1 MDTPSLPIGQ
11 RYEALGY
18 SILTIVWWVGVWGL
32 NETIMT
38 LLFKGSLLLRLGVY
52 CLMIAS
58 VFVAILFD
66 PRIIQKM

>member
-1 MDTPSLPIGQ
+1 MDTPSLPIGK

-18 SILTIVWWVGVWGL
+18 SMLTIVWWVGVWGL

-52 CLMIAS
+52 LLMIAS

-66 PRIIQKM
+66 PRIIQKF